1 VEKNDEFRER
11 TWREQRLAAR
21 LRLATERLEE
31 AQRER
36 MWTEVESHQS
46 GLSIRQI
53 AATTGLSSSRVHQVL
68 SSQESRETPRWLSQR
83 RDQQAARSQ
92 GHSGHQAHLAGEM
105 DEIPRCREW
114 LERLERGEQVVVNLR
129 PETDPET
136 EYVSFNR
143 PRLVR
148 VVARN
153 IADPDELAGF
163 PPIAEEEAKMEGAK
177 SRRVRHRRLLAKR
190 DPTPKRLTM
199 RKERAALPALLDLP
213 PSEKWLNEP
222 GQAPLIGMFRPT
234 PPDCVVCTGRR
245 TGFEVTPIRPT
256 IGVQDQLSERRLQS
270 FASRLGLAARPAGRR
285 ACCFIKS
292 G

>member
-1 VEKNDEFRER
+1 
-11 TWREQRLAAR
+11 
-21 LRLATERLEE
+21 
-31 AQRER
+31 
-36 MWTEVESHQS
+36 
-46 GLSIRQI
+46 
-53 AATTGLSSSRVHQVL
+53 
-68 SSQESRETPRWLSQR
+68 
-83 RDQQAARSQ
+83 
-92 GHSGHQAHLAGEM
+92 M